1 MRPLP
6 KLIGKEKDCEKSIVA
21 VLPLALLLCEPCMQ
35 EAVADTPDS
44 TQTSSRFVG
53 LDTTKSGSPD
63 ASMAVSIQGVCS
75 THTPG
80 APAGTLLSVSNPG
93 GPLLI
98 SVGAYLTQEMLQ
110 SLGTGTRVEV
120 TGKMVDVHGQ
130 NYFFARQLVVEGQQ
144 IVIRNNNGSL
154 VRHLSHPRANSGTSR
169 SGELQ

>member
-1 MRPLP
+1 VKRAF
-6 KLIGKEKDCEKSIVA
+6 IA

-35 EAVADTPDS
+35 GAVADTPDS
-44 TQTSSRFVG
+44 TQAPSHFVG

-63 ASMAVSIQGVCS
+63 TSMAVTIQGVSS

-98 SVGAYLTQEMLQ
+98 SVGPYLTQEMLQ
-110 SLGTGTRVEV
+110 SLGTGAKVEV
-120 TGKMVDVHGQ
+120 TGKMLDVHGH
-130 NYFFARQLVVEGQQ
+130 NYFFARQIVVEGQQ

-154 VRHLSHPRANSGTSR
+154 VRHLSHPHANSSTSR
-169 SGELQ
+169 NGELQ